1 MNHPVQTHTQAPK
14 HEQNRGNVC
23 CVDAAWYIVMAE
35 GGEACG
41 PEGARK
47 SAGINTTEFQV
58 PVRGYELLHRQ
69 FPSGCIVQNLDYDG
83 SSFDGSTRASLEREK
98 EDSSIGVG
106 LRAQRASRLPAS
118 ELFYDAVG

>member
-1 MNHPVQTHTQAPK
+1 
-14 HEQNRGNVC
+14 
-23 CVDAAWYIVMAE
+23 MAE

-83 SSFDGSTRASLEREK
+83 SSFDGSIYTRVSGERERGQQYWRRVK
-98 EDSSIGVG
+98 STEGQS
-106 LRAQRASRLPAS
+106 APC
-118 ELFYDAVG
+118 F